1 MSRTAIPPALS
12 GRQPLARGLSGG
24 AARRRVTGEPR
35 TWGHRLA
42 WLGGAS
48 ALLVSLPFSL
58 GGGASL
64 APGVYA
70 LVAGVLGAGSGWALG
85 RATPAVLDRVRGR
98 VPLWALALL
107 APVVGAVW
115 GGSVGAAAG
124 LISEG
129 GTVAALG
136 LIAGSCIGALQVGLW
151 WFPLVFQ
158 TVRGERV
165 WPVLLGSVL
174 LCPLLP
180 MVAFW
185 FTFTLVRLV
194 SPAPY

>member
-1 MSRTAIPPALS
+1 MSDPAGS
-12 GRQPLARGLSGG
+12 SARQPLATALPGG
-24 AARRRVTGEPR
+24 DARRRVTGEPR
-35 TWGHRLA
+35 AWGQRLA

-58 GGGASL
+58 GVGASL
-64 APGVYA
+64 IPGFYA
-70 LVAGVLGAGSGWALG
+70 LVAGVLGAGSGLALG
-85 RATPAVLDRVRGR
+85 RVTPAVLDRVRGR
-98 VPLWALALL
+98 VPLWVLALL

-129 GTVAALG
+129 GTFAALG

-174 LCPLLP
+174 LCPLLTV
-180 MVAFW
+180 VALW
-185 FTFTLVRLV
+185 FTFTVVKLSAP
-194 SPAPY
+194 SPY

>member
-1 MSRTAIPPALS
+1 MPDTAVSSARQAVEAAL
-12 GRQPLARGLSGG
+12 PGG
-24 AARRRVTGEPR
+24 VARRRITGEPR
-35 TWGHRLA
+35 AWGHRLA

-58 GGGASL
+58 GL
-64 APGVYA
+64 IPGSYA
-70 LVAGVLGAGSGWALG
+70 LVAGVLGAGSGLALG
-85 RATPAVLDRVRGR
+85 RATPAALDRVRGR

-107 APVVGAVW
+107 APGVGAVW

-124 LISEG
+124 LISG
-129 GTVAALG
+129 GPGAALLG

-174 LCPLLP
+174 LCPLLT
-180 MVAFW
+180 MVALW
-185 FTFTLVRLV
+185 VTFTLVRLSAP
-194 SPAPY
+194 SPY